1 MSGVGPGVDARQRV
15 SWRSVRRLRIVTVL
29 ALALAALMAVG
40 ARASGGAPHRE
51 RGLNGALRHLVHL
64 RGGPPG
70 AAAIVQRRHHLTFHT
85 VGVRNVRTKQRW
97 RRSDH
102 MRIASVAKAFS
113 GAVALSLVD
122 RGRLK
127 LNDTIGKLLP
137 RLPAAWAKVK
147 LRQALDHTSGLPD
160 YTDTKA
166 FRRSLT
172 EHPRK
177 FLSPRDVIGFVR
189 RKPLEFTP
197 GTQYHY
203 SNTDN
208 FIVAMMARAVSDG
221 RSYRRLLRSKVN
233 RPLGLS
239 RTTLPMG
246 FRLPRPFVH
255 GYIVDPPH
263 PPNDVSTAISASGAW
278 ASGGIQST
286 PADLNRFIRGYVG
299 RRLFGRATQRRQFH
313 FVNGRSDPPG
323 PGSNAAG
330 LGIFRYRTR
339 CGTVYGHTG
348 SFPGYIQFAASSPSG
363 RRSVTV
369 SVNEQLGPLDGAAFK
384 ALRHADLLAV
394 CAALG

>member
-1 MSGVGPGVDARQRV
+1 
-15 SWRSVRRLRIVTVL
+15 
-29 ALALAALMAVG
+29 
-40 ARASGGAPHRE
+40 
-51 RGLNGALRHLVHL
+51 
-64 RGGPPG
+64 
-70 AAAIVQRRHHLTFHT
+70 
-85 VGVRNVRTKQRW
+85 
-97 RRSDH
+97 
-102 MRIASVAKAFS
+102 
-113 GAVALSLVD
+113 
-122 RGRLK
+122 
-127 LNDTIGKLLP
+127 
-137 RLPAAWAKVK
+137 
-147 LRQALDHTSGLPD
+147 
-160 YTDTKA
+160 
-166 FRRSLT
+166 
-172 EHPRK
+172 
-177 FLSPRDVIGFVR
+177 
-189 RKPLEFTP
+189 
-197 GTQYHY
+197 
-203 SNTDN
+203 
-208 FIVAMMARAVSDG
+208 
-221 RSYRRLLRSKVN
+221 
-233 RPLGLS
+233 
-239 RTTLPMG
+239 MG